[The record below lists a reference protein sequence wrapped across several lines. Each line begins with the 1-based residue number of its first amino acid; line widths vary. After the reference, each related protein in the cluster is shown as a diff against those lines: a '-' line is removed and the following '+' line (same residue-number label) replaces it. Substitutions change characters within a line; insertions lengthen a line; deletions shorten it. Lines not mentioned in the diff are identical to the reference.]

1 MARIAGIDLPRK
13 KRIDIA
19 LTYIFGIGR
28 TSALQICEKADVPG
42 DSKTEDLADAVQD
55 TLTSIW
61 RKLGEFEGRAAL
73 ETWVYR
79 FCFLEL
85 MNGVRRR
92 RRRPE
97 PMHEDESVAER
108 DDRRVPGPGETEADR
123 ELIHRVLDR
132 LGPPA
137 ADVIR
142 MKHFEELTFDEIGEQ
157 LDVSPN
163 TAKTQYYRGMLR
175 LREYL
180 DAAEAAQ

>member
-1 MARIAGIDLPRK
+1 MQCVPSILAAQNARLGAP
-13 KRIDIA
+13 
-19 LTYIFGIGR
+19 LT
-28 TSALQICEKADVPG
+28 SD
-42 DSKTEDLADAVQD
+42 DLADVVQD

-85 MNGVRRR
+85 MNSVRRR

-97 PMHEDESVAER
+97 PMHEEESVAER
-108 DDRRVPGPGETEADR
+108 DDTGGASPAETADR

-137 ADVIR
+137 SDVIR
-142 MKHFEELTFDEIGEQ
+142 MKHFEELTFDEIGAE

-163 TAKTQYYRGMLR
+163 TAKTQYYRGMVR